1 MEIKDYMYILQHDIH
16 SVLLTTNNEQGHP
29 ATAYMDV
36 MHADESGIYF
46 LTSQGKDSGEGNYR
60 CGRS

>member
-36 MHADESGIYF
+36 MHPRKGLGRRELQMRQILSRF
-46 LTSQGKDSGEGNYR
+46 PLTGG
-60 CGRS
+60 